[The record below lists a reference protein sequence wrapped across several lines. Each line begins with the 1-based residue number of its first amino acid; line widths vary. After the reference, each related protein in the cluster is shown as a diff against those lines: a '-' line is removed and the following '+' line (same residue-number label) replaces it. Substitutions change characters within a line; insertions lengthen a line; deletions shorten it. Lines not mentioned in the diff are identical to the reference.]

1 MQRVSGTIPD
11 SLQKV
16 PPMPAIRMHHP
27 LLFAMLCSA
36 AAAVAAGKADSGD
49 YRRAADAVAK
59 REANGP
65 RPGRARN
72 VILFIGDGMGIATI
86 TAARILEGQRRGESG
101 EQNHLSFEDFPYSAL
116 VRTYSADQQVSDSAP
131 TATAMMTGS
140 HANDGALS
148 VSPETPENSADAA
161 VIARYALPTL
171 LEQAED
177 HGLSTGV
184 VSTARITHAT
194 PASTYAHTPNRDWE
208 SAVSTPAATLPD
220 IASQLIARQHKGD
233 GLEVVLGGGREYL
246 MATTQA
252 DPEYPGKSG
261 LRRDG
266 RNLIEEWTRAQPASA
281 YVWKRDDLLRVD
293 ARKTRHLLGLF
304 EPSHM
309 RYEADRAQDAGGEPS
324 LAEMTTKAI
333 ELLRTNG
340 KGYFLMV
347 EGGRIDHAHHA
358 GNAFRALTDTIA
370 LSDAVRAAAKAV
382 DARDTLI
389 LVTADHSHV
398 LTISGYP
405 VRGNP
410 ILGLVKTP
418 GATAPA
424 LAADRKPYTTLSYA
438 TGPGFALIDG
448 QVDGAPRA
456 IAPGREQDLSRVD
469 TTSPGFHQQSL
480 VGMGAET
487 HGGED
492 VALFASGPG
501 AELARGVIDQNEI
514 YHIMRRALRW

>member
-1 MQRVSGTIPD
+1 MSNAADRFR
-11 SLQKV
+11 
-16 PPMPAIRMHHP
+16 PPMAA
-27 LLFAMLCSA
+27 LLLGAALCAQAASPDPGDYQRA
-36 AAAVAAGKADSGD
+36 AA
-49 YRRAADAVAK
+49 AVAK
-59 REANGP
+59 REASGA

-72 VILFIGDGMGIATI
+72 VILFIGDGMGISTI
-86 TAARILEGQRRGESG
+86 TAARILEGQLRGESG

-140 HANDGALS
+140 LANDGALS
-148 VSPETPENSADAA
+148 VSPSTPENTADAD
-161 VIARYALPTL
+161 VVARLALPTL
-171 LEQAED
+171 LEQAEER
-177 HGLSTGV
+177 GLSTGI

-194 PASTYAHTPNRDWE
+194 PAAAYAHTPNRDWE
-208 SAVSTPAATLPD
+208 AAVQVPAATLPD
-220 IASQLIARQHKGD
+220 IAAQLIARQAAGD
-233 GLEVVLGGGREYL
+233 GIEVVLGGGREFFT
-246 MATTQA
+246 AA
-252 DPEYPGKSG
+252 SASDPEYPQRAGR
-261 LRRDG
+261 RRDG
-266 RNLIEEWTRAQPASA
+266 RNLLEEWTKAQPQSI

-293 ARKTRHLLGLF
+293 AKGTKHLLGLF

-309 RYEADRAQDAGGEPS
+309 RYEADRALDAAGEPS

-333 ELLRTNG
+333 ELLRRNR

-358 GNAFRALTDTIA
+358 GNAYRALTDTIA
-370 LSDAVRAAAKAV
+370 FSDAARAAVQAA
-382 DARDTLI
+382 DRDTLI

-405 VRGNP
+405 QRGNP
-410 ILGLVKTP
+410 ILGLVKAP
-418 GATAPA
+418 GATAPS

-438 TGPGFALIDG
+438 NGPGFALING
-448 QVDGAPRA
+448 QIDGAARP
-456 IAPGREQDLSRVD
+456 IAPGRDQDLSGVD
-469 TTSPGFHQQSL
+469 TTNPGFHQQSL

-492 VALFASGPG
+492 VALFANGPG